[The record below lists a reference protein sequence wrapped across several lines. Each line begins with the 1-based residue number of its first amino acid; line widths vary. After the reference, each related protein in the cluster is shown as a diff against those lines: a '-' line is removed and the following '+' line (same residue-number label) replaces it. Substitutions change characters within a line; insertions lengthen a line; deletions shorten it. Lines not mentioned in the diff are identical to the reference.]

1 MGVLATPLEPD
12 FEEELPN
19 IKSVPSSQ
27 DDEISKEIQ
36 KLNSTYLP
44 ATEKKPESITEY
56 QENNSSNSL
65 IKPPLPVFKNI
76 SNNSA
81 SGGSKQNVLANVFS
95 SRGARLLMASKQQ
108 KISSSP
114 GSQSNS
120 SQDSPTTSS
129 YSQLSLM
136 SPRPDL
142 KSLNNDIMT
151 PTQPKGRHGKNLYPP
166 HAMLP

>member
-1 MGVLATPLEPD
+1 M
-12 FEEELPN
+12 
-19 IKSVPSSQ
+19 PSSLV
-27 DDEISKEIQ
+27 DEISNEIQ
-36 KLNSTYLP
+36 KLNTAYLP

-56 QENNSSNSL
+56 QENSSNSL

-81 SGGSKQNVLANVFS
+81 SGSSKQNVLANVFS

-120 SQDSPTTSS
+120 SQENPTTSS

-142 KSLNNDIMT
+142 KSLNNSVLAT
-151 PTQPKGRHGKNLYPP
+151 PLEPKSIRKRGNVLKSGGGY
-166 HAMLP
+166 